1 MISFFE
7 SMNIDSLASTH
18 PIILDVQTKDEIRK
32 FRVSLVG
39 LPNCGKSSLY
49 LFLF

>member
-32 FRVSLVG
+32 LYR
-39 LPNCGKSSLY
+39 SSSITY
-49 LFLF
+49 DKASF